1 MAGDMS
7 YNTGYHNEDNT
18 DNEVE
23 DMEEVRSFG
32 YICPKCGKAVLGT
45 RSVFALQAAAARI
58 GCECGES
65 ELEIQTDGV
74 KFRLWVPCGLCGGTH
89 QAEVDVSAILTGRG
103 VGLACPE
110 TKQLCCYAGDTR
122 QVQSAMEDLAIRAE
136 KEKCEEKEAFTDNV
150 IMYEVL
156 SELKDIAARGGI
168 RCTCGSAEY
177 GIQVHRDAVDL
188 ICRRCGGK
196 LRLPAGTDEDLDRL
210 CCQMK
215 LTIRGAE

>member
-1 MAGDMS
+1 
-7 YNTGYHNEDNT
+7 
-18 DNEVE
+18 
-23 DMEEVRSFG
+23 MEEMRSFG
-32 YICPKCGKAVLGT
+32 YICPHCGKAVLHQ
-45 RSVFALQAAAARI
+45 RSVFALSAAAARME
-58 GCECGES
+58 CECGQEA
-65 ELEIQTDGV
+65 LEAETDGV
-74 KFRLWVPCGLCGGTH
+74 KFRLWVPCGVCGGHH
-89 QAEVDVSAILTGRG
+89 QAECSADAVLHGRG
-103 VGLACPE
+103 IGLACPE
-110 TKQLCCYAGDTR
+110 KQEICCYIGGEQ
-122 QVQSAMEDLAIRAE
+122 QVRRAMEELALRVE
-136 KEKCEEKEAFTDNV
+136 KEKAGGEEAFTDNV